1 MSIFFDL
8 LSAINNPNQQASV
21 SQLETLTNSIGQL
34 AGNSGLQP
42 EQMQSIFSTVG
53 QVLQPVLKN
62 QQSGLGGGL
71 LESVM
76 GQVANSGGS
85 AAALQNLLPPA
96 IQQQMIQTV
105 AQKVGLDASMIQSVL
120 PALLPMVMNFF
131 QMGAG
136 KPGTSGPNPLLTAF
150 LDSDGDGDTDL
161 GDMLKFAG
169 RFLNPSA

>member
-21 SQLETLTNSIGQL
+21 GQLETLTNSIGQL
-34 AGNSGLQP
+34 TSRIGLQP

-71 LESVM
+71 LENVI

-85 AAALQNLLPPA
+85 AAALQNLLPPQV
-96 IQQQMIQTV
+96 QQQIVQTI
-105 AQKVGLDASMIQSVL
+105 AQKVGLDANMVQSVL
-120 PALLPMVMNFF
+120 PTLLPMVMNFF

-136 KPGTSGPNPLLTAF
+136 KPGTSGPNPLLASF

-169 RFLNPSA
+169 RFLQPAT